1 MYSVEV
7 EGLTVRYGDVVA
19 ISGVSFSVPPG
30 RMVALLGP
38 NGAGKTSLLKAIA
51 GLVEPASGSIRVF
64 GEPLGRAR
72 GRIAYI
78 PQREEVYWDYP
89 LTVRDL
95 VALGRIRAY
104 GRFRPI
110 PHRDPV
116 VDEAL
121 RMVNMDGLAQRR
133 ISELSGG
140 QQQRAFIARAIAQGG
155 EVYLL
160 DEALAGLDAVAEDTL
175 LEILAALRDS
185 GRTIIMST
193 HDISTT
199 LEAFDYVLIL
209 RNTPVAFGP
218 PKAILT
224 PENLARAYGSERVG
238 MHLSDV
244 KGVAGWT

>member
-19 ISGVSFSVPPG
+19 VSGVSFSVPPG

-110 PHRDPV
+110 PRRDPV
-116 VDEAL
+116 VEEAL

-140 QQQRAFIARAIAQGG
+140 QQQRAFLARAIAQGG

-193 HDISTT
+193 HDISAT
-199 LEAFDYVLIL
+199 LETFDHVLIL

>member
-116 VDEAL
+116 VEEAL

-199 LEAFDYVLIL
+199 LETFDYVLIL

-218 PKAILT
+218 PKTILT